1 MTVLGDFPAELLAR
15 IAFSSSDETVFTV
28 GSDGSLILTGAGTA
42 NLTVSLSVG
51 TDVYRYTKSI
61 TVEISE
67 DLPADSTAPEEENA
81 MRARS
86 SAGKSPRTVTV
97 SACEPLTVS
106 GERSRTGMSDADASE
121 DVYKRQYIR

>member
-1 MTVLGDFPAELLAR
+1 MPTE
-15 IAFSSSDETVFTV
+15 SETVRLAVPAPVRIREPSEPTV
-28 GSDGSLILTGAGTA
+28 K
-42 NLTVSLSVG
+42 TVSS
-51 TDVYRYTKSI
+51 
-61 TVEISE
+61 
-67 DLPADSTAPEEENA
+67 EEENA